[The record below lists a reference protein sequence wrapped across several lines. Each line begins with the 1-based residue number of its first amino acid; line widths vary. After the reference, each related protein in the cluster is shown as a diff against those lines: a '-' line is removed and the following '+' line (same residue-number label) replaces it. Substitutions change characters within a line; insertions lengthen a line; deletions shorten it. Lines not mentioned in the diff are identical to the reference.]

1 MFRRGG
7 PQVREREREP
17 ADKTCSDNEGSSGPG
32 LCVLFLGL
40 RRAPSPAGTLLSKPS
55 PGVDGGGAVE
65 DAPFGGILIS
75 SAICVYFW
83 EACVPGWPLP
93 RDSLMETAA

>member
-1 MFRRGG
+1 MLL
-7 PQVREREREP
+7 Q
-17 ADKTCSDNEGSSGPG
+17 
-32 LCVLFLGL
+32 
-40 RRAPSPAGTLLSKPS
+40 PSPS
-55 PGVDGGGAVE
+55 VDGGSAVE
-65 DAPFGGILIS
+65 DAPFGGISIS